1 MLKGSA
7 VIGQSGGPTV
17 VINQSLVGY
26 IEEAVEAEA
35 IDRVLGARHGV
46 QGMMEGDLV
55 DLGGEP
61 ADVLEAVAATPAAAQ
76 ADDVDLRQ
84 ITGDW
89 VNMRQGPGT
98 GHAVLDT
105 LPRGTEAMIS
115 SVAGFSTS
123 IHSLTVES
131 THSPSMK

>member
-46 QGMMEGDLV
+46 QGMMEGNLV

-61 ADVLEAVAATPAAAQ
+61 ADVLEAVAGH
-76 ADDVDLRQ
+76 DHCRNLLRLFQ
-84 ITGDW
+84 GRRL
-89 VNMRQGPGT
+89 VGGRVRRRQK
-98 GHAVLDT
+98 H
-105 LPRGTEAMIS
+105 
-115 SVAGFSTS
+115 TS
-123 IHSLTVES
+123 N
-131 THSPSMK
+131 